1 MIFQIILNNEGNSW
15 NFLPLGHDIQFVDMK
30 SFGQAHVQT
39 LLRHSPPF
47 KHDALQH
54 DDSLGKKKVSHAF
67 RTHSIVLIVCWYQR
81 TYTYF
86 TYSLHTNLPTPYL
99 PANQYLHAFLSNYT
113 YIPTYLTTYLP
124 INHLSTTYCT
134 HLSTTYPRYHLPS
147 NHLPTNYLPPTNQST
162 YLLPTTYL
170 PANT

>member
-1 MIFQIILNNEGNSW
+1 MIFQITLNNEGNW

-30 SFGQAHVQT
+30 SFVQAHVQT

-54 DDSLGKKKVSHAF
+54 GDPLGKKKVSHAF

-99 PANQYLHAFLSNYT
+99 PANQYLHAFLPNYT

-124 INHLSTTYCT
+124 INHL
-134 HLSTTYPRYHLPS
+134 LYPPI
-147 NHLPTNYLPPTNQST
+147 NHLPTLSPTQQPPTYKPPTNQST
-162 YLLPTTYL
+162 YLLPTTSNHL
-170 PANT
+170 STN